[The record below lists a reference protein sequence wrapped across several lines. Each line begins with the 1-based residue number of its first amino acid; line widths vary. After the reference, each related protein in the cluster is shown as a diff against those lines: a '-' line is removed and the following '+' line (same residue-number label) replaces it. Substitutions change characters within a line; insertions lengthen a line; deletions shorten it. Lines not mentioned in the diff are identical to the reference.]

1 MKTIRTMLISTALLA
16 CTSLF
21 ANSNINAPSEVKAKN
36 SDRNTADKVDNVKKG
51 MNKTRTAS
59 ESSRENTENFA
70 PNHEQPGKDGHGS
83 HPSNMDI
90 NGKTHAE
97 LGTYSGRITSGLT
110 VETPSKDD

>member
-21 ANSNINAPSEVKAKN
+21 ANPNINVPSEVKAKN

-51 MNKTRTAS
+51 MNKTRTVS
-59 ESSRENTENFA
+59 ENSRENTENFA
-70 PNHEQPGKDGHGS
+70 PDHEQPDKDGHGS

-97 LGTYSGRITSGLT
+97 LGALIQD
-110 VETPSKDD
+110 E

>member
-21 ANSNINAPSEVKAKN
+21 ANSTLNAASELKAKD
-36 SDRNTADKVDNVKKG
+36 SDQNTADKVENVKQG
-51 MNKTRTAS
+51 MNETRTGS
-59 ESSRENTENFA
+59 KNSQENTENFA
-70 PNHEQPGKDGHGS
+70 SKNNNHS

-97 LGTYSGRITSGLT
+97 LGTYSGRTHSGLT
-110 VETPSKDD
+110 IETPQNNQE